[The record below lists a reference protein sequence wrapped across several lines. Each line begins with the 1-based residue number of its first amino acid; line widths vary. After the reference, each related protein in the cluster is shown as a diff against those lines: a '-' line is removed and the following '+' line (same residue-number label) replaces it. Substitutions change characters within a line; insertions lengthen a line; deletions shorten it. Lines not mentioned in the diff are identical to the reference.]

1 MPPFLRF
8 LASHPE
14 LIYIALAVG
23 LPVMGKVI
31 KSVKDRR
38 AETERR
44 RLMQRAEMEALR
56 TGRTGATAEY
66 APPQQPRPPAPTA
79 PQNMPTEPTPAPQTS
94 TRVGQP
100 RYVQLPGGVILEL
113 PPAPTGPVPNQGGA
127 PRPPAPRPSAPR
139 PTAPRP
145 ASPRPTPARQT
156 PARQQRATQR
166 PAAPRTPAQRPQL
179 PQQQTSQQRAQ
190 QTAAR
195 QASENQLR
203 AERMLR
209 DREEREAE
217 ERRRQAEERQRLAR
231 EEQQRKQTE
240 KIVADAYRQDAPGTE
255 RAPNT
260 VMVGGMK
267 LKTRDLRRVLL
278 LREIMDPPVS
288 MRDELPARDPI
299 I

>member
-1 MPPFLRF
+1 MPPFLRI

-23 LPVMGKVI
+23 LPVMGKII

-38 AETERR
+38 AENERR

-66 APPQQPRPPAPTA
+66 APPQQSRPPAPTA
-79 PQNMPTEPTPAPQTS
+79 PQNTPAEPTPAPQTS

-127 PRPPAPRPSAPR
+127 PRPPAPR

-231 EEQQRKQTE
+231 EEQQRKQTD